1 MRKDANPKIYCAC
14 SGNTSFFHYRCIKHL
29 LRDTPLESKWYF
41 CSKTKSAIYLI
52 CFNFHFLIFS
62 TRTLKN
68 GRKLFSCRESSLSAC
83 RGLCYLAPHLLSDCS
98 RWWLKEAGGHRLGVE
113 QTDGQRMKED
123 AHRPGGISG
132 KKSGRHNNPWCA
144 QKSVSDGG
152 KHCIQSIRWKCTKP
166 NSMKIEDI

>member
-1 MRKDANPKIYCAC
+1 MRKAANPKIYCAC

-41 CSKTKSAIYLI
+41 CSSNLFDLFQFSLFDLQHTHPEKWEEA
-52 CFNFHFLIFS
+52 FLLQGEQSFGMPRFMLFGTTS
-62 TRTLKN
+62 FVWLLK
-68 GRKLFSCRESSLSAC
+68 K
-83 RGLCYLAPHLLSDCS
+83 
-98 RWWLKEAGGHRLGVE
+98 AGGHRLGVE
-113 QTDGQRMKED
+113 QTDGQWMKED
-123 AHRPGGISG
+123 AHWPGGIPG
-132 KKSGRHNNPWCA
+132 KMSGRHNNPWCA